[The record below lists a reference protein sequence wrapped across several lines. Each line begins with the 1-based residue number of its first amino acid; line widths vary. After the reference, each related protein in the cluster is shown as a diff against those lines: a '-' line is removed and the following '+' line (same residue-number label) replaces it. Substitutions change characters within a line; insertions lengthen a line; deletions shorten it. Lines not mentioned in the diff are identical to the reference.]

1 MSTTDKPSTTLAEY
15 APAEAVLSDLRT
27 RFESLTSVETPEK
40 YRAVVKAIAETRK
53 WRTDLEADRVK
64 LKQPALERCRVID
77 AEAKR
82 ITNELFA
89 IENPLKKLKEDFDKA
104 KERAERE
111 AAEAERKE
119 LERLR
124 KAEADRIKAEEEA
137 AAAAA
142 REKVLAE
149 QRAEDERLAEVARRL
164 AEQKAEQDRIAAE
177 RQAELDEQLK
187 AMQAEKQ
194 RLADMQAEID
204 EKNQLAEYN
213 RLAEEA
219 RQRGAEE
226 SVTLTKEDAEKIRA
240 ASDGKTV
247 PVHSVWP
254 QSPGEYAAPRIV
266 NEDDLETEDRRVFAF
281 LVNDIE
287 NVLDMSPRSKWGSET
302 LAGLKSLLKNAVAE
316 IEDALTVELGDEPA
330 SEEIIGL

>member
-27 RFESLTSVETPEK
+27 RFEPLTSVETPEK

-149 QRAEDERLAEVARRL
+149 QRAEDERLAEIARKL

-177 RQAELDEQLK
+177 QQAKFDEERK
-187 AMQAEKQ
+187 AFEAEKQ
-194 RLADMQAEID
+194 RLADMQAKID
-204 EKNQLAEYN
+204 EENRLAEYN

-226 SVTLTKEDAEKIRA
+226 SVTLTKEDAEKIRS
-240 ASDGKTV
+240 ASDGKII
-247 PVHSVWP
+247 PVVDAITNEQIAFGQGNPIRWHLAKDRELLLEFANKAKRISTQPLRTDWANNLVFDMKSQLKAYADTITMACEHNAR
-254 QSPGEYAAPRIV
+254 QSA
-266 NEDDLETEDRRVFAF
+266 ET
-281 LVNDIE
+281 
-287 NVLDMSPRSKWGSET
+287 
-302 LAGLKSLLKNAVAE
+302 
-316 IEDALTVELGDEPA
+316 
-330 SEEIIGL
+330 SEEIVGL